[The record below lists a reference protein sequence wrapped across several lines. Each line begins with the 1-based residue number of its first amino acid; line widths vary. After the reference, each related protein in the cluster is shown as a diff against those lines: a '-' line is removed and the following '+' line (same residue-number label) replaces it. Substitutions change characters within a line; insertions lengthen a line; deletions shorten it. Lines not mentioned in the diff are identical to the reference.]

1 MKKSILSTAVL
12 ILSSHFLYGQINA
25 DLLIRNGKIID
36 GTGNSWYHGD
46 VAVKD
51 GKIIKMGYIADIQ
64 AKKTIDAKGLIV
76 APGFI
81 DVHGHIEGG
90 IINTPTAN
98 NYIFDGVTTV
108 ITGNCGGSADNISTF
123 FQEINKT
130 KPSINVATLFGH
142 NTVRSQVMKRDNRT
156 PTEVEQKQMESL
168 VEQAMKQG
176 AVGLSTGLIYIPGT
190 FAKTEEVSAL
200 ARSAAKYKGVY
211 ASHIRNEE
219 NSAVDAVNEAI
230 NIGKEANIPVQISHF
245 KIGGKTNWGKSDIT
259 LGLVKQAREEGWDV
273 TIDQYPYTASST
285 NLGIRLPDWAFAG
298 GNDSLKIRLNNPT
311 IRAQIKKEMLAQ
323 LASYKFP
330 NYSYAVV
337 ANYPSD
343 TSLNGKNIS
352 EINKLMGRKA
362 KAKYEAETIMDM
374 VEKGGAQMV
383 YNSMNEVDVINIM
396 KYPFSMFGADAGV
409 PVPGRG
415 MPHPRGYGTNARVLG
430 KYVRDEKVITMEDA
444 IRRMSSLAAQ
454 KFGLSDR
461 GLLLPNYA
469 ADIVIFSEAE
479 VNDKATFQKPHAYS
493 TGFKYVLVNGELVV
507 ENEKHLGTRSGK
519 ALYGQGYSESK

>member
-1 MKKSILSTAVL
+1 MKKSILSAAVL

-156 PTEVEQKQMESL
+156 PTEAEQKQMESL

-343 TSLNGKNIS
+343 TTLNGKNIS

-362 KAKYEAETIMDM
+362 KAKFEAETIMDM

-479 VNDKATFQKPHAYS
+479 INDKATFQKPHAYS

-519 ALYGQGYSESK
+519 ALFGQGYSESK

>member
-1 MKKSILSTAVL
+1 
-12 ILSSHFLYGQINA
+12 
-25 DLLIRNGKIID
+25 
-36 GTGNSWYHGD
+36 
-46 VAVKD
+46 
-51 GKIIKMGYIADIQ
+51 
-64 AKKTIDAKGLIV
+64 
-76 APGFI
+76 
-81 DVHGHIEGG
+81 
-90 IINTPTAN
+90 
-98 NYIFDGVTTV
+98 
-108 ITGNCGGSADNISTF
+108 
-123 FQEINKT
+123 
-130 KPSINVATLFGH
+130 
-142 NTVRSQVMKRDNRT
+142 
-156 PTEVEQKQMESL
+156 
-168 VEQAMKQG
+168 
-176 AVGLSTGLIYIPGT
+176 
-190 FAKTEEVSAL
+190 L
-200 ARSAAKYKGVY
+200 ARAAAKNKGVY

-219 NSAVDAVNEAI
+219 NQAVEAVNEAI

-245 KIGGKTNWGKSDIT
+245 KIGGRSNWGKSDVTIN
-259 LGLVKQAREEGWDV
+259 LVKEARENGLDV

-298 GNDSLKIRLNNPT
+298 GNDSLKARLNTPA
-311 IRAQIKKEMLAQ
+311 IRANIKNEMLAQ

-383 YNSMNEVDVINIM
+383 YNSMTEVDVKNIM

-444 IRRMSSLAAQ
+444 VRRMTSLAAQ

-461 GLLLPNYA
+461 GLLLSNYA

-479 VNDKATFQKPHAYS
+479 VSDMATFLKPHAYS
-493 TGFKYVLVNGELVV
+493 KGFKYVIVNGELVV
-507 ENEKHLGTRSGK
+507 ENEKHLGTKSGK
-519 ALYGQGYSESK
+519 ALYGQAHLIN